1 MNGPSMV
8 FVAPS
13 ILTSDFARLGE
24 EVRSLEEAGADWI
37 HLDIMDG
44 HFVPNLTFGP
54 PVVSS
59 LRAVTRLPLDAHL
72 MIEDPDR
79 WIDAYRAAGAD
90 RITVHAE
97 ACHHLHRTIH
107 HIRET
112 GARAGVSV
120 NPATP
125 LSMVEEV
132 LGDVDLVLIMSV
144 NPGFGGQTFIPGS
157 VERIRRT
164 AFAIRSAGGN
174 ALIQVDG
181 GIDGRTAR
189 DVAAAGATVL
199 VAGNF
204 ILSSASRSQAVRALR
219 DSAAEGIRSQ
229 SASPRSAL
237 T

>member
-1 MNGPSMV
+1 
-8 FVAPS
+8 
-13 ILTSDFARLGE
+13 
-24 EVRSLEEAGADWI
+24 
-37 HLDIMDG
+37 
-44 HFVPNLTFGP
+44 
-54 PVVSS
+54 
-59 LRAVTRLPLDAHL
+59 

-79 WIDAYRAAGAD
+79 WVDAYRTAGAD
-90 RITVHAE
+90 SITVHSE
-97 ACHHLHRTIH
+97 ACRHLHRTIH
-107 HIRET
+107 HIHET

-125 LSMVEEV
+125 LSMIEEV
-132 LGDVDLVLIMSV
+132 LAEVDLVLVMSV

-164 AFAIRSAGGN
+164 AAAIRSVGGT

-181 GIDGRTAR
+181 GIDARTAR

-204 ILSSASRSQAVRALR
+204 ILSSPSRSDAVRALR
-219 DSAAEGIRSQ
+219 ESAAEGIHSRI
-229 SASPRSAL
+229 ATPRSSL

>member
-1 MNGPSMV
+1 LNGETMV
-8 FVAPS
+8 LIAPS
-13 ILTSDFARLGE
+13 ILTSDFARLEE
-24 EVRSLEEAGADWI
+24 EVRSLEVAGGDWI

-54 PVVSS
+54 PIVHSV
-59 LRAVTRLPLDAHL
+59 RAVTRLPLDAHL

-79 WIDAYRAAGAD
+79 WVDAYRTAGAD
-90 RITVHAE
+90 SITVHAE
-97 ACHHLHRTIH
+97 ACRHLHRTVH

-125 LSMVEEV
+125 LSMIEEV
-132 LGDVDLVLIMSV
+132 LAEVDLVLIMSV

-164 AFAIRSAGGN
+164 AAAIRSVGGT
-174 ALIQVDG
+174 ALVQVDG
-181 GIDGRTAR
+181 GIDAHTAR

-204 ILSSASRSQAVRALR
+204 ILSSPSRTEAVRALR
-219 DSAAEGIRSQ
+219 ASAAEGIRSR
-229 SASPRSAL
+229 SGTPRSSL